1 MRENAEKYWPELLW
15 ILTLFRQWYLRRRSR
30 RLEKTESWK
39 KNAKQI
45 ADHTWTESAKVRVLR
60 ALLPSCALVLLY
72 PTRSRAIHASCHMY
86 SLASRASCLTCSSTS
101 CLVPFVASWL
111 ALFEPSFFPYPTV
124 YVLIP
129 YVPIPCDFW
138 GEFTK
143 VKANIVCQQYFEV
156 AIIIY
161 QQYDIFE
168 NIYIWNCKLFW
179 CKWKWV

>member
-39 KNAKQI
+39 KNAKEI

-129 YVPIPCDFW
+129 YVPIPCDSMF
-138 GEFTK
+138 
-143 VKANIVCQQYFEV
+143 YFHLLCSWFFMHL
-156 AIIIY
+156 AHIFLFICYLWFFGGIY
-161 QQYDIFE
+161 
-168 NIYIWNCKLFW
+168 
-179 CKWKWV
+179 